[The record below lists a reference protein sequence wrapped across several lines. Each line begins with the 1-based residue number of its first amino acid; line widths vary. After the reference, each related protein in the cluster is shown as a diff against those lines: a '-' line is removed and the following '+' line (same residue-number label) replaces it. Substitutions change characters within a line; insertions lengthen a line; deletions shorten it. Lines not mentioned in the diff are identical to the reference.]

1 VGARWRAIAGMV
13 PRSEMSLQ
21 SAPLPH
27 SSSVDGR
34 VAGPTLRAVDEEA
47 VDLIVLGVHQDR
59 PAVAAKKI
67 DGVRAGDKNGWRVH
81 RVFGAPGFHDLQFSC
96 WICHDLPMN

>member
-1 VGARWRAIAGMV
+1 MAGMV
-13 PRSEMSLQ
+13 PGSEMSLQ

-27 SSSVDGR
+27 PSSVDGR

-67 DGVRAGDKNGWRVH
+67 DGVRAGDKNGWRIH

-96 WICHDLPMN
+96 WIFHDLPMY